1 MVSGEPASG
10 SGSGR
15 PKAAGRLSYPHL
27 GHTHTPCS
35 RRVPHTGQ
43 DRPRGFVTSR
53 KKPTISRTNQVNGAR
68 HLVLGMTLP
77 PRIDAMGV
85 DRWSGLIERPC
96 DPTNWTADYVN
107 ASILSARLPAPSFS
121 TSCCSPTSTGRM
133 RSARTGEPQH
143 PHLRPV
149 ADRLR
154 GGSGAPGGAGR
165 HAAGAE
171 PSQFPEPSGGVRAL
185 SSLASSSG
193 ARS

>member
-1 MVSGEPASG
+1 MVSGERASG

-53 KKPTISRTNQVNGAR
+53 KKPTIPRTNQVNGSR
-68 HLVLGMTLP
+68 HLVIGMTLP
-77 PRIDAMGV
+77 PRIDAIGV

-107 ASILSARLPAPSFS
+107 ASMLSARLPAPSFS
-121 TSCCSPTSTGRM
+121 TS
-133 RSARTGEPQH
+133 
-143 PHLRPV
+143 
-149 ADRLR
+149 
-154 GGSGAPGGAGR
+154 
-165 HAAGAE
+165 
-171 PSQFPEPSGGVRAL
+171 
-185 SSLASSSG
+185 
-193 ARS
+193 